1 VEPSDGWT
9 PLEQM
14 TNATTTCSYSN
25 PLVLSG
31 GNLNPASSSDSG
43 AFQFGSSTCQTLYGQ
58 STSTDPS
65 YYNGFTYGEIIIS
78 VFLLILAIIVLYGFF
93 WFSVKGVKIRQ

>member
-1 VEPSDGWT
+1 
-9 PLEQM
+9 M
-14 TNATTTCSYSN
+14 
-25 PLVLSG
+25 VLTS

-43 AFQFGSSTCQTLYGQ
+43 AFQFGSSTCLTLYGQ

-65 YYNGFTYGEIIIS
+65 YYNGFTYGEIVIS
-78 VFLLILAIIVLYGFF
+78 VFLVIILLTVIYAFF